1 MHAHMHTHMRMP
13 RSRLIRSST
22 SPDLILPETHL
33 PRAVTSY
40 PDPDLDPYPEPEPGP
55 GPEPEPEPEP
65 DSE

>member
-40 PDPDLDPYPEPEPGP
+40 PDPYPEP